1 VDPQIAQYSQHVSIA
16 FMQYSE
22 YANAAAE
29 FERKV
34 RAGQMFQ
41 PLTEEDIINDSEHLD
56 AARHTQHRVQELWRE
71 IWTQLD
77 DAREIAQRMGR
88 DTANYD
94 RARALSRKHGAGASL
109 DVGPWTHSSGRVYTR
124 SVQHQVGSPELIM
137 DAMAALLAT
146 VPEAEPPKV
155 LKNEE
160 IPDLGSSKLGLRV
173 IVGIGIALVIAFV
186 IAWIKIKH

>member
-1 VDPQIAQYSQHVSIA
+1 MHYSD
-16 FMQYSE
+16 

-34 RAGQMFQ
+34 RAGQLFQ
-41 PLTEEDIINDSEHLD
+41 PVTEEDIINDTEQLD

-77 DAREIAQRMGR
+77 DAREIAHRMGR
-88 DTANYD
+88 DTTTYD
-94 RARALSRKHGAGASL
+94 QTRALSRKHGAGASL

-155 LKNEE
+155 VRNEE
-160 IPDLGSSKLGLRV
+160 VPNLGSSKLGLRM
-173 IVGIGIALVIAFV
+173 IVGIGIALVILFV
-186 IAWIKIKH
+186 IAWINVSR